1 MDATIKITE
10 SGKSIKVESPYH
22 PRFVAF
28 AKKRQAKWAKPCWVF
43 DARDRE
49 DVEAALRRHYGTAGE
64 AVPLC
69 DARWTLDAERF
80 YGTSLCE
87 LGRVVATR
95 ASRDY
100 SVKLGDGVVLIKGG
114 FPSSGGSVKN
124 PDLEPKEGTVLEV
137 RDVPLALAKAL
148 ASEESGVEIVR
159 EHPFEAAGADASPG
173 VARAEALSRIRGLIA
188 EHGFTAEEIAP
199 LFF

>member
-1 MDATIKITE
+1 MDQPIKITE

-22 PRFVAF
+22 PGFVAF

-69 DARWTLDAERF
+69 DARLTLSEEVF

-87 LGRVVATR
+87 LGRVVASR

-100 SVKLGDGVVLIKGG
+100 SVKLGDGVVLIHGG
-114 FPSSGGSVKN
+114 FPKSGGSVKN
-124 PDLEPKEGTVLEV
+124 PDLAPKEGTVLEV
-137 RDVPLALAKAL
+137 RDVPLAMAEAL
-148 ASEESGVEIVR
+148 AAEDAEVAIVR
-159 EHPFEAAGADASPG
+159 KHPFEGAGAEGPAGD
-173 VARAEALSRIRGLIA
+173 ARAEALSRIRDLIA
-188 EHGFTAEEIAP
+188 EHGFTVEEVAP